1 MEEINWGIIGLGN
14 IAEKFIEGFKNVEN
28 AKLKAIASKNSD
40 KLDKFKKRFNL
51 DENYCFSNYADLIES
66 NDIDIVYITLPHSMH
81 YENILKC
88 FKKNK
93 NVIVEKPA
101 VISLE
106 QIKNLKN
113 NFNKKIFFAEAF
125 MYRYHPQITKVIE
138 LIKKNY
144 IGNLTEMK
152 SYYGINLMKKKFLYF
167 FTKNKR
173 IDKNHRLFNKKL
185 GGGAILDLGC
195 YPSSMSIL
203 IASLKSDFKKIQV
216 KDKKLDF
223 YKTGIDINSFATLH
237 FDNNFVSYI
246 GTSFQN
252 NLGKKT
258 IIKGEDGTIIIED
271 SWHGEP
277 SKIFI
282 EGKYNEVCNI
292 SSDKSIYSY
301 EIENFSNNIL
311 QNNFNVKYPG
321 MSFEETFLNIKI
333 IDEWLNK

>member
-1 MEEINWGIIGLGN
+1 
-14 IAEKFIEGFKNVEN
+14 
-28 AKLKAIASKNSD
+28 
-40 KLDKFKKRFNL
+40 
-51 DENYCFSNYADLIES
+51 
-66 NDIDIVYITLPHSMH
+66 
-81 YENILKC
+81 
-88 FKKNK
+88 
-93 NVIVEKPA
+93 
-101 VISLE
+101 
-106 QIKNLKN
+106 
-113 NFNKKIFFAEAF
+113 
-125 MYRYHPQITKVIE
+125 
-138 LIKKNY
+138 
-144 IGNLTEMK
+144 MK

-258 IIKGEDGTIIIED
+258 IIKGENGTIIIED

-321 MSFEETFLNIKI
+321 MSFEETFLNVKI

>member
-1 MEEINWGIIGLGN
+1 ME
-14 IAEKFIEGFKNVEN
+14 
-28 AKLKAIASKNSD
+28 
-40 KLDKFKKRFNL
+40 
-51 DENYCFSNYADLIES
+51 
-66 NDIDIVYITLPHSMH
+66 
-81 YENILKC
+81 
-88 FKKNK
+88 
-93 NVIVEKPA
+93 
-101 VISLE
+101 
-106 QIKNLKN
+106 
-113 NFNKKIFFAEAF
+113 
-125 MYRYHPQITKVIE
+125 
-138 LIKKNY
+138 
-144 IGNLTEMK
+144 
-152 SYYGINLMKKKFLYF
+152 SYYGINLMKKKFLF
-167 FTKNKR
+167 LFTKNKT
-173 IDKNHRLFNKKL
+173 INKNHRLFNKKL

-223 YKTGIDINSFATLH
+223 YKTGVDINSFATLH

-258 IIKGEDGTIIIED
+258 IIKGEDGTIKIED

-277 SKIFI
+277 SKIFV
-282 EGKYNEVCNI
+282 EGKYNEAFNI
-292 SSDKSIYSY
+292 NSDKSIYSY

-321 MSFEETFLNIKI
+321 MSFEETFLNAKI

>member
-1 MEEINWGIIGLGN
+1 MEEINWGVIGLGN

-28 AKLKAIASKNSD
+28 AKLKAIASKNRD

-185 GGGAILDLGC
+185 GGWRNIRSRLLPIINE
-195 YPSSMSIL
+195 YFN
-203 IASLKSDFKKIQV
+203 SL
-216 KDKKLDF
+216 
-223 YKTGIDINSFATLH
+223 
-237 FDNNFVSYI
+237 
-246 GTSFQN
+246 
-252 NLGKKT
+252 
-258 IIKGEDGTIIIED
+258 
-271 SWHGEP
+271 P
-277 SKIFI
+277 
-282 EGKYNEVCNI
+282 EV
-292 SSDKSIYSY
+292 
-301 EIENFSNNIL
+301 
-311 QNNFNVKYPG
+311 
-321 MSFEETFLNIKI
+321 
-333 IDEWLNK
+333 